1 MSKYDEKDTIM
12 DSNQKPNF
20 ENDAPFLFSSDRCEE
35 SMSSAIPIK
44 KEKIPFWFE
53 NPNVLLNP
61 LYLYEFFPNEDMTY
75 EQKLNAVSRTVIVLT
90 LVGFAFS
97 QKMRIVIIGA
107 ITLVAISI
115 LFFTHRRSSKKE
127 GFEDE
132 VISGAKNGVSNV
144 VKDLMAEK
152 KIIVPA
158 DVFDEATPS
167 NPFSNV
173 LITDYE
179 YNVHKKPAPPIGN
192 GNTSLEQAKK
202 MVIEQNATQPDIADK
217 LFKNLGDEYEFEQ
230 SMRLFVSQPGTTI
243 PNDQA
248 GFADFLYGGLISGR
262 EGNLFALARQ
272 KSNYNLY

>member
-1 MSKYDEKDTIM
+1 M

-20 ENDAPFLFSSDRCEE
+20 ENDAPFLFSSDKCEE
-35 SMSSAIPIK
+35 SMSSTAPVK

-90 LVGFAFS
+90 LAGFAFS
-97 QKMRIVIIGA
+97 QKMRIVIIGV

-115 LFFTHRRSSKKE
+115 LFFTHRHSSKKE
-127 GFEDE
+127 GFED
-132 VISGAKNGVSNV
+132 VLSSV
-144 VKDLMAEK
+144 VGDLMAEK

-173 LITDYE
+173 LVTDYE

-230 SMRLFVSQPGTTI
+230 SMRSFVSQPGTTI

-262 EGNLFALARQ
+262 EGNMFALARQ